1 MVERHR
7 KKAQRLDGIDSY
19 IGAQPDLAGL
29 GDQLQ
34 QRGYALLPRLLS
46 AGQCDQLITLYQEA
60 DLFRSRVVMAQHGF
74 GRGEYKY
81 FAYPLPEPVEALRQS
96 LYPSLADIA
105 NRWQEQLGS
114 DTRYPPS
121 LAAYLQECHAAG
133 QNRPTP
139 LLLRYAAGDFNCLH
153 RDVYGPLVF
162 PLQATILLSRPNV
175 DFLGGEFILTEQRP
189 RQQSRAAAVPLDL
202 GDAVIFPVR
211 ERPVMGSR
219 GVYRAQLR
227 HGVSEIRR
235 GNRHSMGVIFHDAA

>member
-139 LLLRYAAGDFNCLH
+139 LLLR
-153 RDVYGPLVF
+153 
-162 PLQATILLSRPNV
+162 
-175 DFLGGEFILTEQRP
+175 
-189 RQQSRAAAVPLDL
+189 
-202 GDAVIFPVR
+202 
-211 ERPVMGSR
+211 
-219 GVYRAQLR
+219 
-227 HGVSEIRR
+227 
-235 GNRHSMGVIFHDAA
+235 